1 MQHWLP
7 KRFSLYFTLKAFVKT
22 ASSFE
27 QLIKMWPA
35 VENPLKGIVV
45 AKLQIEPSVNRLHIR
60 TTT

>member
-7 KRFSLYFTLKAFVKT
+7 KRFSLSFTLKAFVKT

-35 VENPLKGIVV
+35 VENPFKGIVV
-45 AKLQIEPSVNRLHIR
+45 AKLQIETSVNRLHIR